1 MWPWTWKFP
10 KASFFVRSSSLACCN
25 MFHTPEPQN
34 EPMRTYAPGSPE
46 RALLMAACAKMR
58 EELADVP
65 IVIGGKEIRTG
76 AVKEQVM
83 PSEHA
88 HVLCRYRVAEA
99 ADVTAAIDDALR
111 ARAGWAATP
120 FAHRA
125 GVLLRTAELLATKYR
140 YEILAATM
148 LGQGKTVWQ
157 AEIDASAET
166 IDFLRF
172 NVRYA
177 EDIYKE
183 QPPRN
188 AAGTWNRVE
197 YRALEGYV
205 VAISPFNF
213 TAVRPSLS
221 VCVAHSTDR
230 CQPSHCA
237 DAHGVRTVA
246 ICVSV

>member
-1 MWPWTWKFP
+1 M
-10 KASFFVRSSSLACCN
+10 S
-25 MFHTPEPQN
+25 FHTPEPLN
-34 EPMRTYAPGSPE
+34 EPMRTYAPGSAE
-46 RALLMAACAKMR
+46 RAALKAACAKLR
-58 EELADVP
+58 QEVADVP

-83 PSEHA
+83 PSDHK
-88 HVLCRYRVAEA
+88 HVICRYRVAEA
-99 ADVTAAIDDALR
+99 ADVSAAIVDALR
-111 ARAGWAATP
+111 ARATWATMP

-125 GVLLRTAELLATKYR
+125 AVILRTAELIATKYR
-140 YEILAATM
+140 YELLAATM

-188 AAGTWNRVE
+188 APGSWNRVE

-213 TAVRPSLS
+213 TAVRQLIDARCSDLWLTLCQIDRREP
-221 VCVAHSTDR
+221 AHRPD
-230 CQPSHCA
+230 A
-237 DAHGVRTVA
+237 DGVRLRSDTPCPLTCLSCRLRA
-246 ICVSV
+246 HLTLSPT